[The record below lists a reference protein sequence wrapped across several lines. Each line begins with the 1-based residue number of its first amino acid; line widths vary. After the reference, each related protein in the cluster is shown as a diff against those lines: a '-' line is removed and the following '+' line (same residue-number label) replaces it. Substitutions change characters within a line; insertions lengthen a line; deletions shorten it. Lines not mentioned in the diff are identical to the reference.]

1 MHIRFEARGVGSELE
16 LQPGTWTVG
25 GGEDDGVRFAGLR
38 PRLLEMDLAEDRVWV
53 RCHHPCQVGRA
64 LLQPGVH
71 RWLLPGERV
80 RLSRRVFLWVE
91 AESEVPCTR
100 ALIRSLLGSGEPGLS
115 SAAPT
120 LVCVAGADAGSAFP
134 LVAPAVELG
143 RALECAVRLS
153 DGAVSRRHLR
163 LVEARG
169 MHRVLDLGGRN
180 RVRRN
185 GRWLRSGVLLA
196 DGDLLA
202 VGRSLLHYRSGSPES
217 ADVGGVTEVAAGGPE
232 EEAAPLSAS
241 EIGPPAPPAAASA
254 SGGGRRSS

>member
-1 MHIRFEARGVGSELE
+1 MHVRFEARGVSSELE

-25 GGEDDGVRFAGLR
+25 GGEDDGVRFPGLS
-38 PRLLEMDLAEDRVWV
+38 PRLLELDLAEDRAWV
-53 RCHHPCQVGRA
+53 RCHRPLPVGRA
-64 LLQPGVH
+64 PLAPGVH

-91 AESEVPCTR
+91 AESDRSTRGLIR
-100 ALIRSLLGSGEPGLS
+100 ALLTSGEAGLC

-120 LVCVAGADAGSAFP
+120 LVCVAGADAGSVFP
-134 LVAPAVELG
+134 LVGPTVELG
-143 RALECAVRLS
+143 RALACGVRLS

-196 DGDLLA
+196 DRDLLA
-202 VGRSLLHYRSGSPES
+202 VGRSLLHYRSGAPEP
-217 ADVGGVTEVAAGGPE
+217 ADGGATEVAAGDPE
-232 EEAAPLSAS
+232 EEPLSPS
-241 EIGPPAPPAAASA
+241 GTGPPAPPAAASGA
-254 SGGGRRSS
+254 GAGRRSS

>member
-1 MHIRFEARGVGSELE
+1 MQLVFEARGVSSELE

-38 PRLLEMDLAEDRVWV
+38 PRLLELDLAEGRIWV
-53 RCHHPCQVGRA
+53 RCHRPCPVGRA
-64 LLQPGVH
+64 PLQPGVQ

-91 AESEVPCTR
+91 AESVAPCTR
-100 ALIRSLLGSGEPGLS
+100 ALLRALLGSGEPGLC

-120 LVCVAGADAGSAFP
+120 LVCVAGVDAGSVFP
-134 LVAPAVELG
+134 LVGRAVELG
-143 RALECAVRLS
+143 RALACAVRLS
-153 DGAVSRRHLR
+153 DGAVSRRQLR
-163 LVEARG
+163 LVEAHG

-202 VGRSLLHYRSGSPES
+202 VGRSLLHYRSGAREA
-217 ADVGGVTEVAAGGPE
+217 ADGGGATEVTAGGPE
-232 EEAAPLSAS
+232 DEAAPLSAS
-241 EIGPPAPPAAASA
+241 ERDPPAPPAAASA

>member
-1 MHIRFEARGVGSELE
+1 RFEARGVGSELE

-25 GGEDDGVRFAGLR
+25 SAEDDGVRFPGLP
-38 PRLLEMDLAEDRVWV
+38 PRLLELDLAEDRVWV
-53 RCHHPCQVGRA
+53 RCRHPCPVGRA

-71 RWLLPGERV
+71 RWLLPGERI
-80 RLSRRVFLWVE
+80 RLSRRVFLWFE
-91 AESEVPCTR
+91 AESEGPSTR
-100 ALIRSLLGSGEPGLS
+100 ALIRSLLGSGQAGVC

-120 LVCVAGADAGSAFP
+120 LVCVVGADAGSVFP
-134 LVAPAVELG
+134 LVGPAVELG

-153 DGAVSRRHLR
+153 DGAVSRRQLQ

-169 MHRVLDLGGRN
+169 RHRVLDLGGRN

-202 VGRSLLHYRSGSPES
+202 VGRSLLHYRSGSPEP
-217 ADVGGVTEVAAGGPE
+217 ADIGRTTEVAAGNPE
-232 EEAAPLSAS
+232 EEPLSAS
-241 EIGPPAPPAAASA
+241 ARGPPAPRGAASA